1 MRHFSFDGM
10 AGNAT
15 TFYLL
20 KNSLRRGTFRNFSI
34 FSGVLGT
41 GKSTSAGIV
50 AMGLTCDTP
59 VEGAP
64 CCKCP
69 ICKENMEALDTSG
82 KAPYIK
88 VVNLGLKNKFEDIGA
103 LIQDVFVLQG
113 GSHNQV
119 YILEEAHA
127 AKDVKGG
134 FTAFLAEIDRMPSNV
149 YVIMCTTKINL
160 IPDDLKSRAILY
172 NFNRFTKK
180 DGIALAKSIVEKSG
194 YCISNTALEMIV
206 NHSKGIP
213 RNIEKLITMA
223 AEDKI
228 SEEEIKSYLQVV
240 DDTTFVQ
247 LFYALKVSDLAVSV
261 EMLENI
267 IENVT
272 EQVFSESLKDFLLRV
287 MFLIEGAINEGFTL
301 AEKAEILEVFNST
314 TYIKV
319 INIVKRLTNSPSKT
333 DIMLL
338 FMEIRTTLQG
348 RTLESIVGQKASMA
362 AKDRV
367 HASRNESV
375 MYSTTD
381 TKGLTPL
388 CTKSLESF
396 GNVYEN

>member
-1 MRHFSFDGM
+1 M
-10 AGNAT
+10 
-15 TFYLL
+15 
-20 KNSLRRGTFRNFSI
+20 
-34 FSGVLGT
+34 
-41 GKSTSAGIV
+41 
-50 AMGLTCDTP
+50 
-59 VEGAP
+59 
-64 CCKCP
+64 
-69 ICKENMEALDTSG
+69 
-82 KAPYIK
+82 
-88 VVNLGLKNKFEDIGA
+88 
-103 LIQDVFVLQG
+103 
-113 GSHNQV
+113 
-119 YILEEAHA
+119 
-127 AKDVKGG
+127 
-134 FTAFLAEIDRMPSNV
+134 
-149 YVIMCTTKINL
+149 
-160 IPDDLKSRAILY
+160 
-172 NFNRFTKK
+172 
-180 DGIALAKSIVEKSG
+180 ALAKSIVEKSG
-194 YCISNTALEMIV
+194 YRMSNTALEMIV

-240 DDTTFVQ
+240 DDAAFVQ

-267 IENVT
+267 LENVT

-287 MFLIEGAINEGFTL
+287 MFLIEGEINEGFTL

-319 INIVKRLTNSPSKT
+319 INIVKRLTNSSSKT

-348 RTLESIVGQKASMA
+348 RTLGSIVGQKASMA

-375 MYSTTD
+375 AYNTTA